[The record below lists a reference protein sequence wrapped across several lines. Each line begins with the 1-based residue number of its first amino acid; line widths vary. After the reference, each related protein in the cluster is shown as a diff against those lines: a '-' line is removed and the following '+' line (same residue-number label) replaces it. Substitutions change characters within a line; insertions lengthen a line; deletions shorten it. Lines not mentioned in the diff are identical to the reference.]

1 MESNNSD
8 KQSLTSYV
16 DEFITQLVHP
26 AMALY
31 ALTAYFNIL
40 WYDHKRELE
49 DLLGRRV
56 NEEDKAVFF
65 NQLLDAYLVR
75 FSHVPFN
82 RKLKR
87 KLDNARIRRFAREL
101 EVYFPGGDSIV

>member
-1 MESNNSD
+1 MESNDSVN
-8 KQSLTSYV
+8 KSLTSYV
-16 DEFITQLVHP
+16 DEFITQLVNP
-26 AMALY
+26 AMALF

-56 NEEDKAVFF
+56 NEEDEAVFF
-65 NQLLDAYLVR
+65 NHLLDSYLVR
-75 FSHVPFN
+75 FSHVSFN

-87 KLDNARIRRFAREL
+87 KLDNARIRQFAREL
-101 EVYFPGGDSIV
+101 EVHFPGDGIV